1 MNCTTKELYNAKK
14 ELVLDKLDLIYSM
27 VKYHNAEDPDWN
39 HIGDMSR
46 ILSDLNEVEA
56 YLDCC
61 NYFE

>member
-1 MNCTTKELYNAKK
+1 MNCTIEELYNAKK
-14 ELVLDKLDLIYSM
+14 ELVLGALDRIYSI
-27 VKYHNAEDPDWN
+27 VKDKGVEHPDWN

-46 ILSDLNEVEA
+46 ILLDLANIEA